1 MLMLVKTAA
10 WIAFVGLAC
19 APGVRAQRGGLA
31 AADVARYEAAVGAMR
46 AGAPRQAAVEL
57 RALARRYP
65 ANFAVAESLGLA
77 EGRTG
82 DRAAAERWLKR
93 AAALRPDLAL
103 AHDNLGVAEMAAGH
117 VPEAIEE
124 FQAAVRAQPDDFE
137 GWNDLGQ
144 ALAGRRE
151 LRAAVA
157 AWERAWR
164 LRPTSAVGY
173 NLALAR
179 HELGEDAA
187 AAAVLGSAPAFAA
200 DAAAQSLWGDVE
212 EGLGRYQA
220 AIGHLQRAQAL
231 APSEAHVFRLGLE
244 LLRHWTLPPARAVLE
259 AGRRDYPAS
268 VRIGLALA
276 LTEYGVGA
284 SDEALPLLAQVLEQA
299 PAQPGLLDF
308 LGAVCAGTNA
318 GTAACG
324 RLVTFAAAH
333 PHNGAAAAY
342 AAAVAIERI
351 VRAGGAANTAALAP
365 AHALVQRALALAPH
379 LAEAHLQAGQLAAA
393 EGRWPA
399 AVRQLEYAHQLRP
412 ADDRIEFHLAQAYAR
427 NGQAAL
433 AQAALARHQAAL
445 AREQHAFDERYAAI
459 QAFVVQLK

>member
-19 APGVRAQRGGLA
+19 APGVRAQRGGLT

-46 AGAPRQAAVEL
+46 AGASRQAAVEL

-77 EGRTG
+77 EGRAG

-93 AAALRPDLAL
+93 AAALRPDLAV

-117 VPEAIEE
+117 APAAIAA

-151 LRAAVA
+151 LRGAVA

-179 HELGEDAA
+179 HELGADAA

-212 EGLGRYQA
+212 EGLGHYQA

-231 APSEAHVFRLGLE
+231 APGEANVFRLGLE
-244 LLRHWTLPPARAVLE
+244 LLRHWTLPPAREVLA

-276 LTEYGVGA
+276 LTEYGVGN

-318 GTAACG
+318 DSAACG
-324 RLVTFAAAH
+324 RLVPFAAAH
-333 PHNGAAAAY
+333 PHDGAAAAY
-342 AAAVAIERI
+342 AAAVVIERS
-351 VRAGGAANTAALAP
+351 VRAGGAHPAALAP
-365 AHALVQRALALAPH
+365 ARALVQRALALAPH

-393 EGRWPA
+393 EGRWPV
-399 AVRQLEYAHQLRP
+399 AVRELEVAHQLRP
-412 ADDRIEFHLAQAYAR
+412 ADDGIEFHLAQAYAR

-459 QAFVVQLK
+459 QAFVVRLK